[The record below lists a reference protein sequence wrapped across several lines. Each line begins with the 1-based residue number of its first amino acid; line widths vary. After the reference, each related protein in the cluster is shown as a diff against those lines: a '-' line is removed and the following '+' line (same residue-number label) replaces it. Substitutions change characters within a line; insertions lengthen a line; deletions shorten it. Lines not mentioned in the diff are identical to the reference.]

1 MWLWEPGRGPARAP
15 LCAGVALALS
25 LTLTA
30 GRRDYKDADRMNS
43 DISLWIDERQ
53 VRMFS
58 GISMQVF
65 AIQNG
70 IISPYILEPN
80 FSHKLPII
88 PSEVGY
94 VNFTWRSKKR
104 YYYNFDTLTSSDL
117 KVLKPPILSIKTQGR
132 VPKTPKEFS
141 IFLPCMGNVSGVA
154 TFEIGLVLKNGRGT
168 PLKGTPLR
176 LNLKK
181 ECAQRGVYLGRTGP
195 DPECDKKC
203 ANQGWC
209 NSEKICQCPDGYMGQ
224 HCRTALCYP
233 QCMNG
238 GNCTAPGVCS
248 CPPGYQGRHCEG
260 GICAK
265 KCLNGGKCIQKD
277 TCECPKGYYGLRCE
291 YSKCVIP
298 CLNGGRCKGVNKCRC
313 PAGLGGNHCEVGRR
327 GGECTRACRHGVCRG
342 GACLCEPGWRG
353 RYCHRTYEESGEY
366 KRPR

>member
-1 MWLWEPGRGPARAP
+1 MWRSASLGARV
-15 LCAGVALALS
+15 CAGVALAMS
-25 LTLTA
+25 LTLGA
-30 GRRDYKDADRMNS
+30 GRRDFKDPEAKQH
-43 DISLWIDERQ
+43 DISLWIEERQ

-58 GISMQVF
+58 GISMRIF
-65 AIQNG
+65 AIVNG
-70 IISPYILEPN
+70 HVSPYVLDPN
-80 FSHKLPII
+80 FSNKLPLI

-104 YYYNFDTLTSSDL
+104 YYYDFDTLTSSDP
-117 KVLKPPILSIKTQGR
+117 KVLNPPFLSIKPHGR
-132 VPKTPKEFS
+132 VPKTAKEFS
-141 IFLPCMGNVSGVA
+141 INLPCVGNSSGVA
-154 TFEIGLVLKNGRGT
+154 TFEIGLVLKNGRGM

-176 LNLKK
+176 LRLKK
-181 ECAQRGVYLGRTGP
+181 ECAQRAFTLLGP

-209 NSEKICQCPDGYMGQ
+209 NDEKICQCPEGYMGQ

-248 CPPGYQGRHCEG
+248 CPPGYQGRNCEG
-260 GICAK
+260 GICSQ

-277 TCECPKGYYGLRCE
+277 TCECSKGYYGRRCE
-291 YSKCVIP
+291 FSKCVIP

-327 GGECTRACRHGVCRG
+327 AGDCSRGCRHGKCVAG
-342 GACLCEPGWRG
+342 GCVCEPGWRG
-353 RYCHRTYEESGEY
+353 RLCHRSSGSSEESGEY

>member
-1 MWLWEPGRGPARAP
+1 MVIKFWLHRRHKDNPAPAGRRQSALKPRV
-15 LCAGVALALS
+15 CAGVALAMS
-25 LTLTA
+25 LTLGA
-30 GRRDYKDADRMNS
+30 GRRDYKDSDRQNS

-65 AIQNG
+65 AIVNG
-70 IISPYILEPN
+70 NISPYILEPN

-104 YYYNFDTLTSSDL
+104 YFYNFDTLTSSDP
-117 KVLKPPILSIKTQGR
+117 KVLKAPLLSIKTQGR
-132 VPKTPKEFS
+132 VPKTSK
-141 IFLPCMGNVSGVA
+141 A
-154 TFEIGLVLKNGRGT
+154 TFEIGLVLKNGRGI

-181 ECAQRGVYLGRTGP
+181 ECAQRGVYLERTGP

-209 NSEKICQCPDGYMGQ
+209 NSEKICQCPEGYMGQ

-248 CPPGYQGRHCEG
+248 CPPGYLFPKVFEWR
-260 GICAK
+260 K
-265 KCLNGGKCIQKD
+265 VY
-277 TCECPKGYYGLRCE
+277 TKGYLRMA
-291 YSKCVIP
+291 STSAGAP
-298 CLNGGRCKGVNKCRC
+298 RAPAATTARWAGARASASG
-313 PAGLGGNHCEVGRR
+313 PAG
-327 GGECTRACRHGVCRG
+327 TACAEAAPVAASPAG
-342 GACLCEPGWRG
+342 GADTVTGLMGLLKNLVNLKDLDKNSYNKAQELIF
-353 RYCHRTYEESGEY
+353 
-366 KRPR
+366 

>member
-1 MWLWEPGRGPARAP
+1 MPWKGFRMGCVGVWARACVG
-15 LCAGVALALS
+15 LVLVMS
-25 LTLTA
+25 INTH
-30 GRRDYKDADRMNS
+30 GRRDFERRDS

-58 GISMQVF
+58 GISMQVY
-65 AIQNG
+65 AIMNG
-70 IISPYILEPN
+70 NISPYVLDPHV
-80 FSHKLPII
+80 SHKLPVI

-94 VNFTWRSKKR
+94 VNFTWRSRKR
-104 YYYNFDTLTSSDL
+104 YYYNFDILTSSDP
-117 KVLKPPILSIKTQGR
+117 KVLKPPVLSIKTQGR

-141 IFLPCMGNVSGVA
+141 ILLPCMGNVSGVA
-154 TFEIGLVLKNGRGT
+154 TFEIGLSLKNGRGT

-181 ECAQRGVYLGRTGP
+181 ECAQRGP

-203 ANQGWC
+203 ANNGWC
-209 NSEKICQCPDGYMGQ
+209 NHEKICQCPDGYMGQ

-233 QCMNG
+233 QCLNG

-260 GICAK
+260 GICSE
-265 KCLNGGKCIQKD
+265 KCQNGGKCIQKD

-291 YSKCVIP
+291 FSKCVIP

-327 GGECTRACRHGVCRG
+327 GGECTRACRHGVCRAG
-342 GACLCEPGWRG
+342 VCVCEQGWRG
-353 RYCHRTYEESGEY
+353 RLCHRSAGSSEESSEF